1 MSPSPDSPTA
11 SDCRSRL
18 VQAATETFIAEGY
31 RVCVDRI
38 AAQAGVAKQTLYNHF
53 PSKADLFAEVTR
65 QATAEY
71 MIALSEDGEGLRECL
86 RRFGVRYRERL
97 LSPVGL
103 GLYRMLVAEA
113 PRFPELAATFYE
125 AGPRSTMERL
135 RALLLEAME
144 RGDLRR
150 EDPEFAVSQLLAM
163 LAGERNCLLFSNQP
177 LPEPDPAQAER
188 IVDCFLRAFAPQ
200 RP

>member
-1 MSPSPDSPTA
+1 MSPSPDSPA
-11 SDCRSRL
+11 VSDCRSRL
-18 VQAATETFIAEGY
+18 VQAATEAFIAEGY

-65 QATAEY
+65 QATAEF
-71 MIALSEDGEGLRECL
+71 MIALGEDSDGLRGRL

-125 AGPRSTMERL
+125 AGPRRTMERL
-135 RALLLEAME
+135 RVLLLEAME
-144 RGDLRR
+144 CGELRR

-163 LAGERNCLLFSNQP
+163 LANERNCLLFSNEP